1 MSNPEY
7 NKRKTDE
14 PIWEGPRIVE
24 SEDLFAI
31 DDLDKINFEIIFE
44 AMEYK
49 NLIVFEYK
57 ESSRVVAPFVLG
69 ISSEGN
75 PLVRG
80 YQLEGVSRS
89 GKGAGWRVFQLK
101 EMQEV
106 EKHWDFFIPEEFD
119 FDRIYPWTYKVLKMI

>member
-1 MSNPEY
+1 MSNPEWG
-7 NKRKTDE
+7 KRKTDE
-14 PIWEGPRIVE
+14 PIWEGPRVVE
-24 SEDLFAI
+24 HEDLFAI
-31 DDLDKINFEIIFE
+31 DDLDKMNLEIIFE

-75 PLVRG
+75 PLLRG

-89 GKGAGWRVFQLK
+89 GKGAGWRVFQVK
-101 EMQEV
+101 EMQMV
-106 EKHWDFFIPEEFD
+106 EKDWDFFVPEEFD
-119 FDRIYPWTYKVLKMI
+119 FDRSYPWTHKVLKMI